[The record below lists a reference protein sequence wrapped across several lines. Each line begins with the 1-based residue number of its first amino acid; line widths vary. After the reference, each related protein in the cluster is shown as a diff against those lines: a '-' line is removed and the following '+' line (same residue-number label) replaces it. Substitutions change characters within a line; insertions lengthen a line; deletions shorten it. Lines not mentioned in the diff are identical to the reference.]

1 MKLLWIVADATH
13 LAGFQRTLAEAG
25 APGWTVSPVIAGAG
39 RTGVHSGDRV
49 HPGALVNLLC
59 VAENCDSA
67 RLFDAVLA
75 ARDAAGDAVTRLFL
89 LPVERQA

>member
-1 MKLLWIVADATH
+1 MKLLWVVCDAGRLGATQQV
-13 LAGFQRTLAEAG
+13 LRSAG
-25 APGWTVSPVIAGAG
+25 ASGWTVSPVLEGTG

-59 VAENCDSA
+59 VADDALAS
-67 RLFDAVLA
+67 RLFDEVAA
-75 ARDAAGDAVTRLFL
+75 ARDAAADPITRLFL